1 MTSGQRRAGLISAG
15 GVAQSFLVRLPLLLA
30 GVGPVKAASIRV
42 ARRLSNTLRAGHAV
56 DQYSDLEKC
65 RLIWIAVPD
74 ASLDRVARD
83 MVLQIVMPGKM
94 IVLCGSDFDSLRP
107 GPLRTAGARIATMN
121 VMYGGSGAL
130 IAEGHSAV
138 MRELRRMA
146 TAEKRKLIEIEP
158 GMKSLYLAAVQLSTR
173 LVLPWIAAALESFR
187 AAGFSRADAA
197 DAAEHLGRRALHSY
211 CKAGRKA
218 WSAAASAE
226 LRGSLA
232 RDLET
237 IREADASLAALYASG
252 IAQALRYFDAEQLSK
267 AAIRGGTQAR
277 N

>member
-1 MTSGQRRAGLISAG
+1 MTTGQRRAGLISAG
-15 GVAQSFLVRLPLLLA
+15 GVAQSFLIRLPLLLA
-30 GVGPVKAASIRV
+30 GVGPVKAASFRV

-56 DQYSDLEKC
+56 DQYSELEKC

-107 GPLRTAGARIATMN
+107 SPLSAAGARIATMN

-130 IAEGHSAV
+130 IAEGHPAV
-138 MRELRRMA
+138 MREVRRLA
-146 TAEKRKLIEIEP
+146 IAEKRKLIEILP
-158 GMKSLYLAAVQLSTR
+158 GTKCLFLAAVHLSTR

-187 AAGFSRADAA
+187 AAGFSRAEAA
-197 DAAEHLGRRALHSY
+197 RAAEYLGCGALHSY
-211 CKAGRKA
+211 GKAGRKA

-226 LRGSLA
+226 LRGSLD
-232 RDLET
+232 RDLEK
-237 IREADASLAALYASG
+237 IRDTDPPLAALYASG
-252 IAQALRYFDAEQLSK
+252 VAQALRYFEGDQIESALATRASRRE
-267 AAIRGGTQAR
+267 
-277 N
+277 